1 MLRAVWS
8 YLVIGLS
15 LLATPLAA
23 EEFSLSNVSLNGYG
37 NWYYAR
43 TNENLYL
50 GGNPDGSYRS
60 ANAHLSLAAK
70 VNDKLRVVTQVGWT
84 DSETGSESDFDYAF
98 AEWLF
103 SDRLSLRLGKAKMP
117 FGIYSEIPFVG
128 TLRPFLVLPQA
139 AYGPIGFLGEN
150 YKGVALSGRFGTGFE
165 AQWDLYGGGTELKED
180 IVPEDFL
187 LGTPAGLGEEIETE
201 VTRDVIG
208 GRLVVE
214 TPLPGLSVGGSAL
227 TGREVV
233 EEDTRRRNVYGVQA
247 EYTKEALSVRSEY
260 MHEEVKDDLDS
271 SGSYLEVSYRLTDH
285 WQAAAEVGRLRIS
298 FFGVDPGGPA
308 KNLTEH
314 DESALGLNYWFESGL
329 VVKLNYFWVDGNL
342 YSHPAAAELP
352 AIMAAGTLHP
362 RDHLWLAGAQFSF

>member
-1 MLRAVWS
+1 MLRAVRS
-8 YLVIGLS
+8 YVGIWIV
-15 LLATPLAA
+15 LLASPLAA

-43 TNENLYL
+43 TSENLYL
-50 GGNPDGSYRS
+50 GGNPDGSYQS

-70 VNDKLRVVTQVGWT
+70 VNDKLRIVTQVGWT
-84 DSETGSESDFDYAF
+84 DSEAGSESDFDYAF
-98 AEWLF
+98 AEWVF

-117 FGIYSEIPFVG
+117 FGIYSEVPFVG

-150 YKGVALSGRFGTGFE
+150 YKGVALSGRFGNGFE

-180 IVPEDFL
+180 IVSEDFL
-187 LGTPAGLGEEIETE
+187 LGTPAEPGEEIETE

-214 TPLPGLSVGGSAL
+214 TPLQGLSVGGSVL

-233 EEDTRRRNVYGVQA
+233 EDGTRRRNVFGAQA
-247 EYTKEALSVRSEY
+247 EYTKDALTVRSEY
-260 MHEEVKDDLDS
+260 MREKVKDDLDS

-285 WQAAAEVGRLRIS
+285 WQAAAEAGRLRIS
-298 FFGVDPGGPA
+298 FFGVDPRGLEE
-308 KNLTEH
+308 NLTQH
-314 DESALGLNYWFESGL
+314 DELAVGLNYWFESGL
-329 VVKLNYFWVDGNL
+329 VVKVNYFWVDGNL
-342 YSHPAAAELP
+342 YSHPSAAQLP
-352 AIMAAGTLHP
+352 GIMAAGTLHP
-362 RDHLWLAGAQFSF
+362 QDHLLLAGAQFSF